1 MAKAKTLAEVNE
13 QIAKTETQI
22 RQGENYVSRRMQEIN
37 QQERKTRTRRLIER
51 GAIVENLIN
60 NAAALTNEQIQAVL
74 VSALSTQVS
83 REEVEACHKL
93 NTSTANTGEY
103 LSPTGA

>member
-22 RQGENYVSRRMQEIN
+22 RQGENYVKRRMQEIN

-51 GAIVENLIN
+51 GAIVESLID
-60 NAAALTNEQIQAVL
+60 NATALTNEQIQAVL
-74 VSALSTQVS
+74 ASALATQAS

-93 NTSTANTGEY
+93 NASSASAGEY

>member
-1 MAKAKTLAEVNE
+1 MAKAKTLAQVNE

-22 RQGENYVSRRMQEIN
+22 RQGENYVKRRMQEIN

-51 GAIVENLIN
+51 GAIVESLIN

-74 VSALSTQVS
+74 ASALSTPAS
-83 REEVEACHKL
+83 REEVEACNNQ
-93 NTSTANTGEY
+93 NTATANTDEY
-103 LSPTGA
+103 LLPTGA